1 MKNIHF
7 GAGNI
12 GRGFIGQL
20 LHKSGYHIT
29 FIDINELIVQNL
41 NERSHYSIKFLDT
54 QTLETVSNF
63 DALNIIDNQEEID
76 FAIKQA
82 DLITTSIGLNILPSI
97 AKTIANSLKEK
108 YKQQDTKFIDIIACE
123 NTPNATAFLEK
134 EIYKHLNELE
144 KQFITQYVGFPNV
157 IVDRN
162 VLVKKY
168 DDPLYVEVNSH
179 FEWIIEKNKVKSL
192 VNTNIFAAK
201 YTTNLQKYIDRY
213 QWLNRTIQDIIC
225 YMAYQENKQSLFDS
239 LQQANIKNHL
249 LNTLTEIKNL
259 LINKY
264 DFTIDNLDKYS
275 NEIINRLEN
284 TDTVKDV
291 SRLCQSP
298 INKITYNSILTNI
311 LEECQKYNVDYEYIA
326 KTYAYIL
333 KYNDERDL
341 QSIQLQTKIA
351 NHGLE
356 NTIISISQLSNTN
369 IIQKIVNA
377 YKNS

>member
-41 NERSHYSIKFLDT
+41 NERNHYSIKLLDK

-63 DALNIIDNQEEID
+63 DELNIIDNQEEID
-76 FAIKQA
+76 IAIRGA
-82 DLITTSIGLNILPSI
+82 DLITTSIGLTILPSI
-97 AKTIANSLKEK
+97 AKTIASSLKEK
-108 YKQQDTKFIDIIACE
+108 YNQQDTKFIDIIACE
-123 NTPNATAFLEK
+123 NVPNASAFLEK

-162 VLVKKY
+162 VVVKKY
-168 DDPLYVEVNSH
+168 DDPLYVEVNSN

-192 VNTNIFAAK
+192 INTNIFEAK
-201 YTTNLQKYIDRY
+201 YTTNFQKYIDRY
-213 QWLNRTIQDIIC
+213 QWLNVLVPDVIC
-225 YMAYQENKQSLFDS
+225 YLAYQENKQSLS
-239 LQQANIKNHL
+239 ECLTQTNIQNHL

-259 LINKY
+259 LINKH
-264 DFTIDNLDKYS
+264 DFTNDELDTYS

-284 TDTVKDV
+284 KDPTKDIA
-291 SRLCQSP
+291 RLCQSP
-298 INKITYNSILTNI
+298 INKITYHSLLTNI
-311 LEECQKYNVDYEYIA
+311 LEQCQKYHVNYEYIA
-326 KTYAYIL
+326 KTYAYVL

-341 QSIQLQTKIA
+341 GSIQLQTKIA

-356 NTIISISQLSNTN
+356 NTIISISQLSDLN
-369 IIQKIVNA
+369 IVTKIVDA